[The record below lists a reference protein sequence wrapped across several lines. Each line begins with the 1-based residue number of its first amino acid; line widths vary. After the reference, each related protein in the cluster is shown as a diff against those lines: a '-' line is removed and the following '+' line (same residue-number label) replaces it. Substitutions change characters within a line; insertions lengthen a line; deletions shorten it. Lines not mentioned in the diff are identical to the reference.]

1 MTELRERT
9 IGDMKLRNLADTTI
23 ATPPQSI
30 EENIMNSGEKNPET
44 NFAHGTSAIYYKD
57 ATELAGLIRTKQVS
71 SREVVQAHLD
81 RIRAVN
87 PKLNS
92 IVTLMDGD
100 ALKGAD
106 AADKAVKD
114 GAELGPLHASI

>member
-1 MTELRERT
+1 MLMTELRERT
-9 IGDMKLRNLADTTI
+9 IGAMKLRNLADSTI
-23 ATPPQSI
+23 ATRPQSI

-57 ATELAGLIRTKQVS
+57 ATELAGLIRTKWVS
-71 SREVVQAHLD
+71 SRDVVQAHLD

-114 GAELGPLHASI
+114 GAELGP